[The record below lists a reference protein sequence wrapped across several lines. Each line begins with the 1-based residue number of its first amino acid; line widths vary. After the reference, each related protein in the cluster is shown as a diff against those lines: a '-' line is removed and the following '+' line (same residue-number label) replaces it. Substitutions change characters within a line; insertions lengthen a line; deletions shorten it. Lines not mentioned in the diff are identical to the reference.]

1 MPRSPFRSLT
11 PTGMPR
17 SWDAFMKQQ
26 RRVTRAL
33 LRRLNPPAASIGDG
47 GATKSLADLRSLA
60 DQARS
65 RRDYNA
71 DAFYR
76 RLVCGLESDRAANWT
91 QYGHALKEIGFH
103 ERAAE
108 AYRKAIDLGGAKAE
122 LELQLAHVAKF
133 QGDLQGADAAFMRVL
148 DLGYSDAENIAF
160 ERKLLRQVGGV
171 DRPVSSDAAPALR
184 VFLSVPG
191 GAVSEAT
198 RASLATGLGHGDY
211 SYAFA
216 MRGFV
221 DALVALEIDHEIIQH
236 PEYIADIRTRSD
248 ARHNIH
254 LSFYPPE
261 RMRLLK
267 GAYNINC
274 FAWEFDRLRSDAE
287 DLSAHPFAS
296 QARMLD
302 LADEIWMP
310 SAHGVDAVRP
320 DIKVPLYEVPAPV
333 LHNIVQT
340 PRDRRNDVRERQKI
354 LRRLS
359 QVAWRPLAILP
370 RIQPHMNF
378 GSRAR
383 ELRLP
388 ALLDTYYQGETPT
401 IFVSVFNAHDYR
413 KQIGPMLRGFVEFTR
428 TCPNAILL
436 CKVTTVDRGSE
447 INDVVFREQL
457 LELDRLTPPLIS
469 EKIWLTRD
477 VLTREEMVALYDVAD
492 HYICTSHAE
501 GQNLPL
507 IEAMGRGVVPV
518 STDGTA
524 MDAYIDAETAITI
537 GSEKRAF
544 GRRLTAR
551 YGLYGIQTHFTT
563 PDLVRAALIHAVDL
577 SDPDYAALSKGA
589 LTRVKA
595 LYGLD
600 RFAATFRS
608 LTERLGIAEEIGQ

>member
-1 MPRSPFRSLT
+1 MARSAFRTLT
-11 PTGMPR
+11 STGVSR
-17 SWDAFMKQQ
+17 SWDAFMKHQ

-33 LRRLNPPAASIGDG
+33 LRRLNPPTASTGDG

-76 RLVCGLESDRAANWT
+76 RLVCGLEPDRAANWT

-103 ERAAE
+103 ERAAV

-133 QGDLQGADAAFMRVL
+133 QGDLQGADVAFSRAL

-160 ERKLLRQVGGV
+160 ERKLLRQVGMI
-171 DRPVSSDAAPALR
+171 DRSVSSDPAPALR

-191 GAVSEAT
+191 GAVSETT
-198 RASLATGLGHGDY
+198 RASLAAGLGHGDY

-221 DALVALEIDHEIIQH
+221 DALVALGIDHEIIQH
-236 PEYIADIRTRSD
+236 PEYIADIRLRSD

-274 FAWEFDRLRSDAE
+274 FAWEFDRLRSEAE

-296 QARMLD
+296 QGRMLN

-310 SAHGVDAVRP
+310 SAHGVNAVRP
-320 DIKVPLYEVPAPV
+320 DIEVPLYEVPAPV

-340 PRDRRNDVRERQKI
+340 PRARRNNVRERRKI
-354 LRRLS
+354 LRRLG

-370 RIQPHMNF
+370 RIQPHMNS

-537 GSEKRAF
+537 ESEKRAF

-551 YGLYGIQTHFTT
+551 YGLYEIQTHFTT
-563 PDLVRAALIHAVDL
+563 PDSVCAALVQAVGL
-577 SDPDYAALSKGA
+577 SDPEYAELSKGA
-589 LTRVKA
+589 LSRVKE

-600 RFAATFRS
+600 RFAATFSS
-608 LTERLGIAEEIGQ
+608 LTERLGIAEELEQ